1 MKKIILVV
9 LLLLINPLYA
19 ATSKADDASLLKEKL
34 AKFQQ
39 INADFSQVVR
49 NSEGEIIN
57 ESQGKLTIS
66 RPGKFRW
73 EVTNPDEELI
83 ISDGVTMWMY
93 SPFIEQVTLINLSD
107 AIVGTPFVLLSGA
120 DDQQWQNY
128 QVSKDNNRFTIKNKV
143 AQAQNNSFIF
153 EFNKSGY
160 INKFVVIEEQG
171 QRSEFTLMQQPVE
184 QKITADYFSF
194 QIPAGVEIDDQ
205 R

>member
-9 LLLLINPLYA
+9 LMLLINPLYA
-19 ATSKADDASLLKEKL
+19 ATSSADDASLLKEKL

-49 NSEGEIIN
+49 NPEGEIIN

-107 AIVGTPFVLLSGA
+107 AIVGTPFVLLSGG
-120 DDQQWQNY
+120 DNQRWQDY
-128 QVSKDNNRFTIKNKV
+128 QISKDNNRFTIKNKV
-143 AQAQNNSFIF
+143 DKEQKNSFIF
-153 EFNKSGY
+153 EFNEAGN
-160 INKFVVIEEQG
+160 IAKFVVIEEQG
-171 QRSEFTLMQQPVE
+171 QRSEFTLTQQPVE
-184 QKITADYFSF
+184 QKITADYFNF
-194 QIPAGVEIDDQ
+194 EIPAGVEIDDQ